1 MVDIHASLYAPI
13 WCKHTAIHFP
23 PNLSYPLLVGWIQTF
38 INQKIWSHHL
48 EALPVIL
55 QSSFDYPV
63 VFSQFYESFLIFLSS
78 HFITISGRWNNPC
91 SETRVKMYKYHQCDV
106 AKTWIDINNVKLI
119 VNNDQPYFR
128 PNNSMFHWK
137 RKFKV
142 IYTIL
147 ELFPEKVKGS

>member
-1 MVDIHASLYAPI
+1 
-13 WCKHTAIHFP
+13 
-23 PNLSYPLLVGWIQTF
+23 
-38 INQKIWSHHL
+38 
-48 EALPVIL
+48 
-55 QSSFDYPV
+55 
-63 VFSQFYESFLIFLSS
+63 
-78 HFITISGRWNNPC
+78 
-91 SETRVKMYKYHQCDV
+91 MYKYHQCNV

-128 PNNSMFHWK
+128 PNNSMFHWE